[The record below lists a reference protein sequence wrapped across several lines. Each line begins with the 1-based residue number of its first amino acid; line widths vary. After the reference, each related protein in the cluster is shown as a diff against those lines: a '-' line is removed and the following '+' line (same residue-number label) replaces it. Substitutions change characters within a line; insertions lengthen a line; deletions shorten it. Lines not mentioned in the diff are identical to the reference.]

1 MHALPVCRR
10 SPPIGTPPGTPPWRP
25 TKSAKSAPGLGLHAL
40 LLVLLLWAAS
50 WLPVPAAAQ
59 GVELA
64 TLKSQRTD
72 AALQLDFAVRITLPR
87 AVEEALQRGVPVYF
101 VAQATLYRNRWY
113 WRDERIARVSR
124 SWRIAFQPLTGGW
137 RVSLGGLSQN
147 HGTLAE
153 ALVAAS
159 SSSSWKIADLAQLDG
174 RGHYVE
180 FGYRLDTSQLP
191 GFVQIGLGGQDEWN
205 VRVERTL
212 WVD

>member
-25 TKSAKSAPGLGLHAL
+25 TRSAKSAPGLGLHAL

-180 FGYRLDTSQLP
+180 FEYRLDTSQLP